1 MNDQTLALLINRLQV
16 PVIMSDLLKQEG
28 AMEGDMAYTLHEMLS
43 DMRPD
48 TALLAIAASAQM
60 LVAAIKKPSPGDAVL
75 HGLCSRIIEDYAPR
89 WLATYG
95 NDAAAQGFLLE
106 IFGRVESDLISLN
119 DLLKTAAAL
128 QKDEKIAAFFHV
140 LEIQSKAQADIV
152 AEFLNLMECE
162 FMQGETL
169 FPVHQGTMFQGAEED
184 IYSDLEMDAC
194 RYDAP
199 AKLKVPASNVVN
211 FPVYY

>member
-1 MNDQTLALLINRLQV
+1 MNDQTLALLINRLQL
-16 PVIMSDLLKQEG
+16 PVIMRDLLVHEG
-28 AMEGDMAYTLHEMLS
+28 GLVGDMSYTLHEMLS

-48 TALLAIAASAQM
+48 TALLAAAASAQM
-60 LVAAIKKPSPGDAVL
+60 LVGALEKPSPGDAVL
-75 HGLCSRIIEDYAPR
+75 HGLCARIIEDYAPR

-95 NDAAAQGFLLE
+95 NEAAAQGFLLE
-106 IFGRVESDLISLN
+106 IFGRVESDLLSLK

-128 QKDEKIAAFFHV
+128 QKDEKIAALFAV
-140 LEIQSKAQADIV
+140 LEIQTRAQADIV

-169 FPVHQGTMFQGAEED
+169 FPAHSHAFHEMDEEP
-184 IYSDLEMDAC
+184 YSDLEMDIC
-194 RYDAP
+194 RYETSVR
-199 AKLKVPASNVVN
+199 LKVPAPNIIN